1 MAKSEHVEERDG
13 YRWSAGIYTENLNIW
28 LNMADLY
35 MAALVLNIVL
45 YGDVGSKSVA

>member
-13 YRWSAGIYTENLNIW
+13 YWLSAGIYTEVLDIW
-28 LNMADLY
+28 LNMAYLN

-45 YGDVGSKSVA
+45 YGDVGSQSVA